1 MRYTRTSIHKL
12 YKQLMSQKCK
22 SHTDVTVWTKN
33 GMVAIPEFVT
43 EQGRN
48 IQAMTQQ
55 SNVSEDDAYFSEDN
69 DREDKS
75 EDSGT

>member
-22 SHTDVTVWTKN
+22 SNTDVTVWTKN
-33 GMVAIPEFVT
+33 GKC
-43 EQGRN
+43 N
-48 IQAMTQQ
+48 IQAMIQQ
-55 SNVSEDDAYFSEDN
+55 SNFSDDDAYFPEDN
-69 DREDKS
+69 DRENES